1 MVAMDPD
8 RVRGTGSRIGEVGQ
22 IARGAADTVLHLDVP
37 HARVTVDKAATAF
50 LRVWGDALLALAT
63 ELRLLDELC
72 SRSASGVVRDDE
84 AARFAFAAPAS
95 ARARAA
101 VAG

>member
-1 MVAMDPD
+1 MVAMEPD
-8 RVRGTGSRIGEVGQ
+8 QVRRVGRRIGDL
-22 IARGAADTVLHLDVP
+22 ARITGVAAETVAHLEPP
-37 HARVTVDKAATAF
+37 HARVSVDEATTAF

-72 SRSASGVVRDDE
+72 ARSATGVVRDDE
-84 AARFAFAAPAS
+84 TARSLYAARAS
-95 ARARAA
+95 ARAA